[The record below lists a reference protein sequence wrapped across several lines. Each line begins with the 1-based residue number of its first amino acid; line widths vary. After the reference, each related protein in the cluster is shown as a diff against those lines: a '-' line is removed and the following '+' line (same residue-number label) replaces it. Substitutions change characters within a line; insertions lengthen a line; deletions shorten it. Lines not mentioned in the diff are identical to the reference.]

1 MELRM
6 SDNNLG
12 NPYSRNIP
20 GSSPA
25 WDAYPQEQKVCDIT
39 EPLCNSHIKIRNYS
53 MVRPYNFMMSAYH
66 WSQVADNTIELLMAV
81 RFGMEWDINKV
92 PESNMSDPAFHT
104 RMYIKFHNYLLK
116 HSVKEIP
123 RIVGEFQS
131 TAFKVRFL
139 STFAVDELLELRNL
153 SKFDQGKE
161 IYSKIEDLKDT
172 FSKLDVATAS
182 EDLAL
187 LQMNNG
193 PLHINRE
200 MFKKVFNQDFNPK
213 MIQIMKQNREY
224 PGDPHNVSNK
234 GFY

>member
-1 MELRM
+1 
-6 SDNNLG
+6 
-12 NPYSRNIP
+12 
-20 GSSPA
+20 
-25 WDAYPQEQKVCDIT
+25 
-39 EPLCNSHIKIRNYS
+39 
-53 MVRPYNFMMSAYH
+53 
-66 WSQVADNTIELLMAV
+66 
-81 RFGMEWDINKV
+81 
-92 PESNMSDPAFHT
+92 
-104 RMYIKFHNYLLK
+104 MYVKFHNYLLK

>member
-1 MELRM
+1 M

-25 WDAYPQEQKVCDIT
+25 WDAYPHEEKVCEIT
-39 EPLCNSHIKIRNYS
+39 EPLCNDHIKIRNYY
-53 MVRPYNFMMSAYH
+53 MARPYNFMMNINQWAE
-66 WSQVADNTIELLMAV
+66 VGNTIELLMAV
-81 RFGMEWDINKV
+81 RFGMEWDVNKL

-104 RMYIKFHNYLLK
+104 RMYIKFHNYVLK
-116 HSVKEIP
+116 HAMKEGA
-123 RIVGEFQS
+123 RIVGEFQQ

-139 STFAVDELLELRNL
+139 SAFAVDELLELRNL

-172 FSKLDVATAS
+172 FAKLNAARAS
-182 EDLAL
+182 TDLAQL
-187 LQMNNG
+187 RMNDG
-193 PLHINRE
+193 PLFINRE

-213 MIQIMKQNREY
+213 MIQIMKQSREY
-224 PGDPHNVSNK
+224 SGDPINVREK
-234 GFY
+234 GLY